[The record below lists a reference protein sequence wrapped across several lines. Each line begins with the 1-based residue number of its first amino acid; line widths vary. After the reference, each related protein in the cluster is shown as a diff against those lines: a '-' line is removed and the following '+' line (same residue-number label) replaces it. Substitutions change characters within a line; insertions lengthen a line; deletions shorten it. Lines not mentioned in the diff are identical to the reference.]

1 VDEAGSSEQV
11 VLIVDRDRRY
21 RHGAARA
28 LYLAGWE
35 VLEAASGEEAL
46 DITSKHDL
54 TLAVIQTRL
63 IGISGPE
70 LARRLQALHGDEF
83 PILLVADEWSE
94 QLDGAA
100 VGEVD
105 RLVRP
110 STPDDLHAAVRQK
123 LAAPVADP
131 AAAIRTQLVPLAT
144 EA

>member
-1 VDEAGSSEQV
+1 MGEAGSSEQV

-21 RHGAARA
+21 RREAARA
-28 LYLAGWE
+28 LYVAGWE

-46 DITSKHDL
+46 DITSKRDL
-54 TLAVIQTRL
+54 GLAVVEARL

-70 LARRLQALHGDEF
+70 LARRLRAVHGVEL
-83 PILLVADEWSE
+83 PILLVADDWSQ

-100 VGEVD
+100 VGEAD

-110 STPDDLHAAVRQK
+110 STPGDLLAAVRRK

-131 AAAIRTQLVPLAT
+131 APATGTQLVPLAT

>member
-1 VDEAGSSEQV
+1 MGEAGSSEQV

-70 LARRLQALHGDEF
+70 LARRLWAVHGDEC

-110 STPDDLHAAVRQK
+110 STPDDLLAAVRQK